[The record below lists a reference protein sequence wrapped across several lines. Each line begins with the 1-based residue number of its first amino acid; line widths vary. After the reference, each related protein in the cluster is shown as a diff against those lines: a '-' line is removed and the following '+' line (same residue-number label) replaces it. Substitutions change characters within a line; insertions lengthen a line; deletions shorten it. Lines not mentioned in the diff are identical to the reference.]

1 MAKAKDTCE
10 RLIFRTFEFL
20 FFLLPRRL
28 CLFLGRAFGFLAYYL
43 DKKHRKIA
51 LSNLEIAFG
60 KEWPE
65 SRREKIARNSLISFC
80 QTVADMIKLSLVGD
94 KRKEKLMTV
103 EGEENLQEA
112 LKEGKGVLIFSAHF
126 GNWEMGS
133 FFISKVGKLEV
144 VARALDNELLEKELT
159 KLRINLG
166 ANVIYKKMAA
176 KQILQSLRRNEMVA
190 ILIDQNVLRSEGVFV
205 DFFGKEASTTPAL
218 ARFFLRTRSPIV
230 PVFCYP
236 TRSRHYRLK
245 ILKPLHIE
253 TEGDYSRDVLKIT
266 QLCTKIIESE
276 IRQNPEFWFWF
287 HNRWK
292 SRPEKEKPIENRA
305 F

>member
-10 RLIFRTFEFL
+10 YLIFRTLKFL
-20 FFLLPRRL
+20 FFLLPRGL
-28 CLFLGRAFGFLAYYL
+28 CLFFGRAFGFLAYYL
-43 DKKHRKIA
+43 DKKHQKIA

-65 SRREKIARNSLISFC
+65 SRRKKIARDSLISFS
-80 QTVADMIKLSLVGD
+80 QTIADMIKLSLVGD
-94 KRKEKLMTV
+94 KQKEKLMTV

-112 LKEGKGVLIFSAHF
+112 LKEGKGVLFFSAHF
-126 GNWEMGS
+126 GNWELGS
-133 FFISKVGKLEV
+133 FFISKIGKLEV
-144 VARALDNELLEKELT
+144 VARALDNELLEKELI

-218 ARFFLRTRSPIV
+218 ARFSLRTKSPIV
-230 PVFCYP
+230 PAFCYP
-236 TRSRHYRLK
+236 TRSHRYLLK
-245 ILKPLHIE
+245 IFKPLHIE
-253 TEGDYSRDVLKIT
+253 TEGDYARDVLKIT
-266 QLCTKIIESE
+266 QFCTKIIESE

-292 SRPEKEKPIENRA
+292 SRPEKEKPIANGA